1 LTSARKVNKFD
12 VKSLFVILSLT
23 KEIDKLQTTLGRYI
37 KYIHYT
43 SLGNFYHL
51 RAEGSQIADVRK
63 EQLLLSK
70 AKYQEAIRICTKTFF
85 GPDDSRSIICKLHP
99 NYPSFYASYRSVS
112 TVRFYFDRDNV
123 VIIGMSPILVQGLYY
138 VCLSVC
144 WLNPL
149 FFLALE
155 TMQISTQLSIESCR
169 LSPNSCT
176 NPNPTYPLPTHVLT
190 TIHSLLTHVLIPTHP
205 LLTHL
210 LTPYPFSIVACKLSE
225 FCNWL

>member
-1 LTSARKVNKFD
+1 MTQEVLYA
-12 VKSLFVILSLT
+12 
-23 KEIDKLQTTLGRYI
+23 
-37 KYIHYT
+37 
-43 SLGNFYHL
+43 NF
-51 RAEGSQIADVRK
+51 I
-63 EQLLLSK
+63 
-70 AKYQEAIRICTKTFF
+70 
-85 GPDDSRSIICKLHP
+85 SIIHRFMQAIGAL
-99 NYPSFYASYRSVS
+99 NSVS

-123 VIIGMSPILVQGLYY
+123 VIIGMSPMLVQGLYY

-155 TMQISTQLSIESCR
+155 TMQISTQFSIESCR

-190 TIHSLLTHVLIPTHP
+190 TIHSLLTHILIPTHP